1 MDHVLHFDFMIRKLR
16 QFFQQEKG
24 FIEVP
29 SQSRTSILAA
39 CEDPRTITQYCLGGV
54 DYPLPQTGQMWL
66 EAELLKNQSWPGVF
80 CVTTSYRD
88 EVDPIPGRHFRIFP
102 AFEFEALGGFDALK
116 RLEEELVTFLGF
128 DKPKAISY
136 TDACQKYGCSI
147 IDANHELALYKE
159 MGHSISLEKFPQ
171 RTNPFW
177 NMKRYQ
183 GDLYSKIDVLLHGM
197 ETIGSAERE
206 TDKELMYQRFH
217 TVENGEYSQ
226 LLFSKFGKKRVME
239 ELETFL
245 ALPMIER
252 FGAGIGMTRLERA
265 MQMSNLF
272 AEAVAV

>member
-16 QFFQQEKG
+16 QFFQHEKG

-88 EVDPIPGRHFRIFP
+88 EPHPIAGRHFRIFP
-102 AFEFEALGGFDALK
+102 MFEFEAAGGFDDLK
-116 RLEEELVTFLGF
+116 SLEEELVTFLGF
-128 DKPKAISY
+128 DKPKTISY
-136 TDACQKYGCSI
+136 TDVCQKYGCSI
-147 IDANHELALYKE
+147 IDANHELELYKE
-159 MGHSISLEKFPQ
+159 MGSSISLEKFPL

-177 NMKRYQ
+177 NMKQYQ

-197 ETIGSAERE
+197 ETIGSASRE
-206 TDKELMYQRFH
+206 SDKELMYERFH
-217 TVENGEYSQ
+217 TIENGEYSN
-226 LLFSKFGKKRVME
+226 LLFSKFTKKRVME
-239 ELETFL
+239 ELETYL
-245 ALPMIER
+245 SLPMIER

-272 AEAVAV
+272 AEAIAV